1 MLLKIYYYG
10 HPVLRK
16 HCEPI
21 TEVTDEIRKLA
32 RDMIETM
39 DKSDGIGLAAPQ
51 VGHSIRMFVL
61 RNYIFTEEGH
71 WTLSEPKVY
80 INPKLSSPGEQLLYD
95 IEGCLSIPGLRLHVT
110 RPDKIT
116 VEAMDLDGKI
126 FVEELEGYNARVR
139 MHENDHINGVLFVD
153 RIEASDR
160 KKVDPILKEIKK
172 KCNSSHTPS

>member
-10 HPVLRK
+10 HPILRK
-16 HCEPI
+16 RCEPI
-21 TEVTDEIRKLA
+21 TEITDEIRKLA
-32 RDMIETM
+32 KDMIETM
-39 DKSDGIGLAAPQ
+39 DKNDGIGLAAPQ
-51 VGHSIRMFVL
+51 VGRSIRMFVL
-61 RNYIFTEEGH
+61 RNYVYTEDGQ

-80 INPKLSSPGEQLLYD
+80 INPKLSSPGEHLLMD
-95 IEGCLSIPGLRLHVT
+95 TEGCLSLPGLRLHIS

-153 RIEASDR
+153 RIDVNAR
-160 KKVDPILKEIKK
+160 KKIDPILKAIKK
-172 KCNSSHTPS
+172 KYNS

>member
-16 HCEPI
+16 RCEPI
-21 TEVTDEIRKLA
+21 SEITDEIRKLA
-32 RDMIETM
+32 SDMIETM
-39 DKSDGIGLAAPQ
+39 DKNDGIGLAAPQ
-51 VGHSIRMFVL
+51 VGRSIRMFVL

-71 WTLSEPKVY
+71 WTVSEPKVY
-80 INPKLSSPGEQLLYD
+80 INPKLSSPGTEMLSD
-95 IEGCLSIPGLRLHVT
+95 TEGCLSLPGLRLHVL

-153 RIEASDR
+153 RIDVNAR
-160 KKVDPILKEIKK
+160 KKIDPLLKEMKK
-172 KCNSSHTPS
+172 KYNP